1 MAALVCSFPANSSPG
16 YCCRGAPSVDVSMG
30 HLSQPP
36 RGLLQSP
43 FLRTEQSPNEFRF
56 TNLRIAIPP
65 DSLAANHELSN
76 RKYTSVHL
84 PFSIPVPIR
93 STFSPFRFLQFGGS
107 YQILSVRC
115 FLVHPKFIPRP
126 SYPPSLHYCN
136 NTRRIGAGI
145 SQ

>member
-1 MAALVCSFPANSSPG
+1 MTAAVCSVAVSSSPG
-16 YCCRGAPSVDVSMG
+16 CCCRGAPSVDVSMG
-30 HLSQPP
+30 CLPQPP

-56 TNLRIAIPP
+56 TSLHIAIPP
-65 DSLAANHELSN
+65 DSLIANHEIST
-76 RKYTSVHL
+76 RKYTSLHL

-93 STFSPFRFLQFGGS
+93 STFSSFHFLQFAGP

-115 FLVHPKFIPRP
+115 CLVQPKFIPRP

-136 NTRRIGAGI
+136 NTRRIRLFT
-145 SQ
+145 